1 MLIHLDEKRVEG
13 NKKEMGCSVMK
24 NEERAI

>member
-1 MLIHLDEKRVEG
+1 MLIRLDKKRVKG
-13 NKKEMGCSVMK
+13 DKKEMGCSVMK